1 MTGVMKLNQD
11 YVMSQ
16 AAYQDLGKKKD
27 PEALEEL
34 DRQLRYME
42 RSIATL
48 KVNTIKNETRTK
60 NDIKKRTKENTQ
72 LLVELNSIKFEEKKL
87 KTEILKKNKVIEEL
101 QTGLHEMKLN

>member
-1 MTGVMKLNQD
+1 
-11 YVMSQ
+11 
-16 AAYQDLGKKKD
+16 
-27 PEALEEL
+27 
-34 DRQLRYME
+34 ME

-101 QTGLHEMKLN
+101 EVGLQQLKQTHIEQLN

>member
-1 MTGVMKLNQD
+1 
-11 YVMSQ
+11 
-16 AAYQDLGKKKD
+16 
-27 PEALEEL
+27 
-34 DRQLRYME
+34 ME

-87 KTEILKKNKVIEEL
+87 KTEILKKNKIIEEL
-101 QTGLHEMKLN
+101 QNGLQEMKQQQQEQINTQMEMSKGGGMEEIDEDDTDE

>member
-1 MTGVMKLNQD
+1 
-11 YVMSQ
+11 
-16 AAYQDLGKKKD
+16 
-27 PEALEEL
+27 
-34 DRQLRYME
+34 ME

-87 KTEILKKNKVIEEL
+87 KTEILKKNKVIEDLEKGLSSMKKQHDDLAQSQMDNTKRDIDEL
-101 QTGLHEMKLN
+101 DEEGKFI